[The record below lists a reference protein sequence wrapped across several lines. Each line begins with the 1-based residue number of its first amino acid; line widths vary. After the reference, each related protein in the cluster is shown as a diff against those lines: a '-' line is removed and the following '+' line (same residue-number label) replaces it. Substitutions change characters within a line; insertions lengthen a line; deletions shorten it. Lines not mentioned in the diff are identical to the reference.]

1 MKTERT
7 MRAAVLW
14 AGLGVG
20 AIVLGA
26 AARDARA
33 CGGCFHEPPTPTMSG
48 TVVTDHKMI
57 FAVAPA
63 QTTLYDQVKYQ
74 GSPSEFAWVLPIK
87 STVTV
92 GVSSDVLF
100 EALDQATTTTLV
112 APQLPPCP
120 PPPSCPCCGSQC
132 DFAGAARG
140 SSDASAGDGGGL
152 SVVVTS
158 MSVVGP
164 YEQSQLHTTNPT
176 ALETWLTAHGY
187 VIPTS
192 VQPIITAY
200 VNEGFDFLAIRLQPG
215 QGVQAMRPISVTTP
229 GAGVTLPLRMVAAGT
244 GSTVGITLWVIAT
257 GRYEPMNFSQFTVS
271 GSELTWD
278 WRYNQSNYATIRSQV
293 ETSYGNAAW
302 QIESSLDLSPY
313 AVENAVLYGAA
324 NDYLPVPAPDGGADA
339 GAAKTADQVR
349 MDDLA
354 RCFPGG
360 GSRVRVTRMRAD
372 LSQAALANDLV
383 LQAAADQSVMSNR
396 YQVTQ
401 SVNQPL
407 CPSYPPLSCPVCPA
421 SDGGGT
427 LPGDDGGVIPGDD
440 GGAAGSSGGLGM
452 PGGATTAPSTQGQE
466 SFGCATAP
474 GEPRGGAL
482 ELGLAGLVGASLFR
496 SRRKKGR

>member
-1 MKTERT
+1 

-14 AGLGVG
+14 AGLSVG
-20 AIVLGA
+20 AMVLGGA
-26 AARDARA
+26 VRDATA
-33 CGGCFHEPPTPTMSG
+33 CGGCFHPPTMSG
-48 TVVTDHKMI
+48 TVVTDHRMV
-57 FAVAPA
+57 FAVSPT

-87 STVTV
+87 GTVNV

-100 EALDQATTTTLV
+100 EALDQVTTTTIV

-120 PPPSCPCCGSQC
+120 PPPSCPCCGAQC
-132 DFAGAARG
+132 HDYA
-140 SSDASAGDGGGL
+140 DASLGFGGFATSDGGA

-164 YEQSQLHTTNPT
+164 YEQSQLHSTDPM
-176 ALETWLTAHGY
+176 ALETWLSAHNY

-215 QGVQAMRPISVTTP
+215 QGVQAMRPISVSTP
-229 GAGVTLPLRMVAAGT
+229 GAALTLPLRMVAAGT

-257 GRYEPMNFSQFTVS
+257 GRYEPKNFSQFTIA

-278 WRYNQSNYATIRSQV
+278 WRLQQSNYATIRSQV

-302 QIESSLDLSPY
+302 QVESSLDLSAY
-313 AVENAVLYGAA
+313 QIENRVLYGTA
-324 NDYLPVPAPDGGADA
+324 NDYLPIAASDAGGDA
-339 GAAKTADQVR
+339 GAAMTADQVR
-349 MDDLA
+349 TQDLA
-354 RCFPGG
+354 TCFPAGG
-360 GSRVRVTRMRAD
+360 NQVRITRMRAD

-383 LQAAADQSVMSNR
+383 LQASTDQTAMSNL

-407 CPSYPPLSCPVCPA
+407 CPTYPPLSCPVCVV
-421 SDGGGT
+421 
-427 LPGDDGGVIPGDD
+427 DDAGNPVTFDDAGNPIPGDD
-440 GGAAGSSGGLGM
+440 GGGASSGGLGM
-452 PGGATTAPSTQGQE
+452 NGATTAPGSQGQE
-466 SFGCATAP
+466 SFGCSTAS
-474 GEPRGGAL
+474 GESRGGAL
-482 ELGLAGLVGASLFR
+482 ELGLVGLVGASILR
-496 SRRKKGR
+496 SRSKKKGR